1 MSLEATDSK
10 AMVLLMGVR
19 RCGKSSICKVV
30 FHNMQPLDTL
40 YLESTSNP
48 SLEHFSTL
56 IDLAVMELPGQL
68 NYFEPSYDSE
78 RLFKSVG
85 ALVYV
90 IDSQD

>member
-68 NYFEPSYDSE
+68 NYFEPSYDS
-78 RLFKSVG
+78 
-85 ALVYV
+85 
-90 IDSQD
+90 